1 MELISRLN
9 KKVYSFMFFSIR
21 IYLFKMVKK
30 LNIIDDSKF
39 IILMITKYNFELKP
53 TRIFIIPKYEK

>member
-1 MELISRLN
+1 
-9 KKVYSFMFFSIR
+9 MFFSIR